1 MTLSSEGFLTVSD
14 FQLFFTSPG
23 QAWLSRTNG
32 KEFVYVTLTSKAEEF
47 EQVPGVNE
55 GEKDVM

>member
-1 MTLSSEGFLTVSD
+1 
-14 FQLFFTSPG
+14 LFFTSPG

-55 GEKDVM
+55 GRKDVM